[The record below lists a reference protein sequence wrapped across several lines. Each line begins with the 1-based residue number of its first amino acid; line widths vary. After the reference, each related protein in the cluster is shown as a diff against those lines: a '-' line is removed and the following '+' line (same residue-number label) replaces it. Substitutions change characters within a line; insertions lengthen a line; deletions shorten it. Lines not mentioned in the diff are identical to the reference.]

1 MKRSYLTKWK
11 TNNGTYY
18 VYIIWSPDTQMLLP
32 TTAIIHIPTLHIYYI
47 QIM

>member
-32 TTAIIHIPTLHIYYI
+32 TTAIIHMSNLHIHYI